1 MKANPVDIEIDP
13 ESGVPIY
20 MQLVDRIK
28 QMVASGRL
36 LPGEQLPTI
45 RQLAADL
52 RINFNTVGRAYLILD
67 QEGVIST
74 QQGRGT
80 YIARRL
86 GEEQIRRMQMDK
98 LQSMVGHVIREAVAL
113 GYGPE
118 EIEQVVKEQLENKM
132 AAGRERPDEAETS
145 NDRRI

>member
-1 MKANPVDIEIDP
+1 MLARERMDIQVDF

-28 QMVASGRL
+28 QLVASGQL
-36 LPGEQLPTI
+36 QPGQQLPTM

-52 RINFNTVGRAYLILD
+52 RINYNTVGRAYALLD

-80 YIARRL
+80 FIASRL
-86 GEEQIRRMQMDK
+86 SEAQIQQMRLDKLRSMIGQVLEEALVLGYSPRELQDIIEEQ
-98 LQSMVGHVIREAVAL
+98 LVATVTD
-113 GYGPE
+113 GGPDPKSGS
-118 EIEQVVKEQLENKM
+118 IE
-132 AAGRERPDEAETS
+132 TT
-145 NDRRI
+145 

>member
-1 MKANPVDIEIDP
+1 MEIQVDF

-28 QMVASGRL
+28 QMVASGQL
-36 LPGEQLPTI
+36 QPGQQLPTI

-52 RINFNTVGRAYLILD
+52 RINYNTVGRAYTLLD

-80 YIARRL
+80 YIASQL
-86 GEEQIRRMQMDK
+86 SEEEIHHMRMDK
-98 LQSMVGHVIREAVAL
+98 LRSMITQIVQEALVL
-113 GYGPE
+113 GFSPQ
-118 EIEQVVKEQLENKM
+118 EIKDVVEEQL
-132 AAGRERPDEAETS
+132 AGATSAGQAPKIER
-145 NDRRI
+145 

>member
-1 MKANPVDIEIDP
+1 MKNRGAKLEKELDLEVDF

-28 QMVASGRL
+28 QMVAHGQL
-36 LPGEQLPTI
+36 QPGQQLPTM

-52 RINFNTVGRAYLILD
+52 RINYNTVGRAYLILD

-80 YIARRL
+80 YVTSRL
-86 GEEQIRRMQMDK
+86 DDRQVQKLRLDK
-98 LQSMVGHVIREAVAL
+98 LRSMFGQTVHEARVL
-113 GYGPE
+113 GYNRQ
-118 EIEQVVKEQLENKM
+118 EIEGIVQEQLDAKNL
-132 AAGRERPDEAETS
+132 
-145 NDRRI
+145 

>member
-1 MKANPVDIEIDP
+1 LRPGRMEIQIDF

-28 QMVASGRL
+28 QMVSSGQL
-36 LPGEQLPTI
+36 QPGQQLPTM

-52 RINFNTVGRAYLILD
+52 RINYNTVGRAYMILD

-80 YIARRL
+80 FIASRL
-86 GEEQIRRMQMDK
+86 SEDQIQKLRIDKLRSMIGQAIHNALVLGYSRDEIAIVVEEQ
-98 LQSMVGHVIREAVAL
+98 LNEAA
-113 GYGPE
+113 
-118 EIEQVVKEQLENKM
+118 QT
-132 AAGRERPDEAETS
+132 A
-145 NDRRI
+145 RI

>member
-1 MKANPVDIEIDP
+1 MKLEVDV

-28 QMVASGRL
+28 QMVASGQL
-36 LPGEQLPTI
+36 QPGEQLPTM

-52 RINFNTVGRAYLILD
+52 RINYNTVGRAYLLLD

-80 YIARRL
+80 YVASRL
-86 GEEQIRRMQMDK
+86 GEAELQKLRMDK
-98 LQSMVGHVIREAVAL
+98 LRSMLGQVIREAVAL
-113 GYGPE
+113 GYQRQ
-118 EIEQVVKEQLENKM
+118 EIAQVTGEQLDLS
-132 AAGRERPDEAETS
+132 ER
-145 NDRRI
+145 

>member
-1 MKANPVDIEIDP
+1 MDIGVDF

-28 QMVASGRL
+28 QMVVSGQL
-36 LPGEQLPTI
+36 QPGQQLPTM

-52 RINFNTVGRAYLILD
+52 RINYNTVGRAYAILD

-80 YIARRL
+80 FIASRL
-86 GEEQIRRMQMDK
+86 SEEQIQRMRLDK
-98 LQSMVGHVIREAVAL
+98 LGSMIGQVIEEALVL
-113 GYGPE
+113 GYSPQ
-118 EIEQVVKEQLENKM
+118 EIEDVVEEQLAEATS
-132 AAGRERPDEAETS
+132 AAGQARKIGR
-145 NDRRI
+145 

>member
-1 MKANPVDIEIDP
+1 LAQGPMEIQVDF

-28 QMVASGRL
+28 QMVASGQL
-36 LPGEQLPTI
+36 QPGQQLPTM

-52 RINFNTVGRAYLILD
+52 RINFNTVGRAYTLLD

-80 YIARRL
+80 FIASRL
-86 GEEQIRRMQMDK
+86 NEEQIQRMRLAK
-98 LQSMVGHVIREAVAL
+98 LRSMIGQIVQEALVL
-113 GYGPE
+113 GYSPQ
-118 EIEQVVKEQLENKM
+118 EINDVVEEQLTDATS
-132 AAGRERPDEAETS
+132 AAGQAPKIGR
-145 NDRRI
+145 